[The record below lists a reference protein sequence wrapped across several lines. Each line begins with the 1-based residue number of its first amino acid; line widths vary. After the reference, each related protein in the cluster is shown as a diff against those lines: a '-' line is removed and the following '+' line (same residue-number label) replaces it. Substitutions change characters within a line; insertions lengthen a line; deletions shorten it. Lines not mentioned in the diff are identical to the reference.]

1 MNLSFF
7 KISKV
12 KWSLKR
18 ELERG
23 SKSRPFKTVR
33 IYCQPMRILIKKF
46 LLKLIY
52 YLERIEFKHL
62 DLDPQDP
69 SKKIVAEYD
78 LETEVFSDSGFV
90 KAFKYLETQPYEVWF
105 LKLENGNFLDCA
117 DTHILHDHHLN
128 EILVKDLRV
137 GDLVMTSEG
146 PRLVTHLENTGI
158 PVSMVDLSIDDPD
171 HRYYTNNILSH
182 NSITSSII
190 LVWYLLFNH
199 DKNAMILA
207 NVGSTAEEL
216 MDKIKGIVKGLPW
229 FLKPGMV
236 VNNVMSMKF
245 DNGCRA
251 IAKTTTKTSAI
262 GFTIHFLYMDEFA
275 HIHPNFI
282 ESFFRSTYPTV
293 SSSKVSRII
302 ITSTPNGMNKF
313 YELYQ
318 GALTGENSFN
328 PVRVDWWQVPGR
340 DEDWKN
346 QEIANLGSEEL
357 FNQEYGNQF
366 LSSTTLLLG
375 SADLRKM
382 KSNEAE
388 YTWREIDALSDQK
401 LKYNNFKW
409 HPKFHLTSDSLDG
422 KSFVISVDLAS
433 GNKGDYT
440 VINIFRIV
448 PLPKSY
454 IAEMSDYSDEADF
467 FGLLQVGILRDNEI
481 ELEDFKRML
490 EALMTKVFDTDR
502 LTVILEMNFKGELL
516 LDKLL
521 NNDDISLD
529 LFLHTKHTESARTP
543 KPGIKYNEKNKLKY
557 CERLRYLARN
567 NKIILNEKNWT
578 IPEMFSFGLNTTG
591 TYSSQSGHDDV
602 AMSVVNLSGL
612 FESTAFHDL
621 VSQIY
626 DEIDENYRVLI
637 DKKLSAKMGDFGSK
651 ESDFYSSFSK
661 LL

>member
-1 MNLSFF
+1 MKEQVVERDSNYWSTQ
-7 KISKV
+7 KIQELLRKGEEEGLDYKSV
-12 KWSLKR
+12 DNPFHEGETDLKR
-18 ELERG
+18 ANLLYEYTPEEIVEIQKCAQD
-23 SKSRPFKTVR
+23 SVYFAK
-33 IYCQPMRILIKKF
+33 YCQ
-46 LLKLIY
+46 
-52 YLERIEFKHL
+52 
-62 DLDPQDP
+62 
-69 SKKIVAEYD
+69 
-78 LETEVFSDSGFV
+78 
-90 KAFKYLETQPYEVWF
+90 
-105 LKLENGNFLDCA
+105 
-117 DTHILHDHHLN
+117 
-128 EILVKDLRV
+128 
-137 GDLVMTSEG
+137 VMTDDGLRNIELRDYQKSILREYQRHRFSILLA
-146 PRLVTHLENTGI
+146 PRQIGKSV
-158 PVSMVDLSIDDPD
+158 
-171 HRYYTNNILSH
+171 
-182 NSITSSII
+182 TSSMI

-313 YELYQ
+313 YDLYQ

-328 PVRVDWWQVPGR
+328 PIRVDWWQVPGR

-366 LSSTTLLLG
+366 LSSTTLLLS

-401 LKYNNFKW
+401 LKYHNFRW
-409 HPKFHLTSDSLDG
+409 HPKFQLGSDSLDG

-433 GNKGDYT
+433 GSRGDYT
-440 VINIFRIV
+440 VVNIFRVV

-454 IAEMSDYSDEADF
+454 I
-467 FGLLQVGILRDNEI
+467 
-481 ELEDFKRML
+481 
-490 EALMTKVFDTDR
+490 
-502 LTVILEMNFKGELL
+502 
-516 LDKLL
+516 
-521 NNDDISLD
+521 
-529 LFLHTKHTESARTP
+529 
-543 KPGIKYNEKNKLKY
+543 
-557 CERLRYLARN
+557 
-567 NKIILNEKNWT
+567 
-578 IPEMFSFGLNTTG
+578 
-591 TYSSQSGHDDV
+591 
-602 AMSVVNLSGL
+602 
-612 FESTAFHDL
+612 
-621 VSQIY
+621 
-626 DEIDENYRVLI
+626 
-637 DKKLSAKMGDFGSK
+637 
-651 ESDFYSSFSK
+651 
-661 LL
+661 